1 MNIQIHHHQGESLN
15 SEIGILSDFRLRYFC
30 EFPYLYI
37 GTKEYEQDYLA
48 TYLSDP
54 TTRLLIA
61 RDQDANNEIVGVA
74 IASMLSPELKILCQS
89 NELSQL
95 PELTTEQFFYF
106 GEMIFVPEYRSKG
119 IGKQLLEELKKAGRE
134 QGATRFCFFAV
145 DRAYDD
151 VRRPAD
157 YVDSDVF
164 FQKFGFKKM
173 AVSVSFEWA
182 TIQADG
188 RVENV
193 SNRLN
198 LWVDKNNK
206 RKPKHKNQIL

>member
-1 MNIQIHHHQGESLN
+1 MNIEIKHYQGENLTT
-15 SEIGILSDFRLRYFC
+15 EIGILSDFRLRYFR
-30 EFPYLYI
+30 EFPYLYV

-61 RDQDANNEIVGVA
+61 RDQDANNKIVGVA

-89 NELSQL
+89 NKLSQF

-106 GEMIFVPEYRSKG
+106 GEMIFVPEYRNKG
-119 IGKQLLEELKKAGRE
+119 IGKQLLEELKKVGRE
-134 QGATRFCFFAV
+134 QGATRFCFLAV
-145 DRAYDD
+145 DRAYNDI
-151 VRRPAD
+151 RRPAD

-164 FQKFGFKKM
+164 FQKFGFEKTDI
-173 AVSVSFEWA
+173 SVSFDWA

-188 RVENV
+188 RVENT

-198 LWVDKNNK
+198 FWVDKNDEK
-206 RKPKHKNQIL
+206 TKNNTL

>member
-1 MNIQIHHHQGESLN
+1 MNIKIRLYQGESLN
-15 SEIGILSDFRLRYFC
+15 TEIDILSDFRLRYFR
-30 EFPYLYI
+30 EFPYLYV

-61 RDQDANNEIVGVA
+61 RDQDANNKIVGVA

-89 NELSQL
+89 NKLSQF

-106 GEMIFVPEYRSKG
+106 GEMIFVPEYRNKG
-119 IGKQLLEELKKAGRE
+119 IGKQLLEELKKVGRE
-134 QGATRFCFFAV
+134 QGATRFCFLAV
-145 DRAYDD
+145 DRAYNDI
-151 VRRPAD
+151 RRPAD
-157 YVDSDVF
+157 YIDSDVF
-164 FQKFGFKKM
+164 FQKFGFEKTE
-173 AVSVSFEWA
+173 VSVSFDWA

-193 SNRLN
+193 GNRLN
-198 LWVDKNNK
+198 LWVDKNSD
-206 RKPKHKNQIL
+206 QIINTNFES